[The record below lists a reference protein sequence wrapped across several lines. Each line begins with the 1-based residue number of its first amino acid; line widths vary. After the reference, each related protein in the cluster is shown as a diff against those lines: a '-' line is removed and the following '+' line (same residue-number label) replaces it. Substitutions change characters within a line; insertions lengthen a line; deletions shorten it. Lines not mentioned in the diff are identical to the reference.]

1 MVEAIA
7 RAAIFAMMMR
17 GLFVVGIVLLAA
29 GLLALWAKERKLWR
43 KILSAVLIAL
53 GLLCAVPP
61 VYLKISD
68 EIRWAMEQKR
78 TREDDGE
85 LITAVKEHD
94 AAKVRSLL
102 EAGVEVDK
110 ENSYRR
116 TALNVAC
123 SDYVF
128 EEEEI
133 AALEE
138 IVWLLV
144 ERGADI
150 YHNSGDEAD
159 EDGFLYRCL
168 PPLCESIMYAGGN
181 LVPLLLRLG
190 ADPNY
195 KSIDGRPLDIAVNI
209 NAPCSA
215 KLLLE
220 YGADPLIDGDGSEL
234 LFDFL
239 KDFKGRSYT
248 GGNSH
253 ARGKCPEMLALLVE
267 AGCNVNATTEYSK
280 YRIYFPSKS
289 TPLHIICAARPEHI
303 WGARVESVRLLL
315 EHGAAPAAKD
325 GEGKTPLDYAREARD
340 ALEGQGF
347 EEENEAEFR
356 EIAALLAGR
365 NTQ

>member
-7 RAAIFAMMMR
+7 RAAIFAIMMR

-61 VYLKISD
+61 VYLKISS

-102 EAGVEVDK
+102 EAGAEVDR
-110 ENSYRR
+110 ENSYRS

-253 ARGKCPEMLALLVE
+253 ARGKSPEMLALLVE

-289 TPLHIICAARPEHI
+289 TPLHIICAAHPDSI
-303 WGARVESVRLLL
+303 WGARGEAVRLLL
-315 EHGAAPAAKD
+315 EHGADAGAKD
-325 GEGKTPLDYAREARD
+325 GEGKTPLDYARETRD